1 MASLMC
7 VKSVVNSAFVEG
19 KIYTASNGFKTVV
32 GEDGDTSEPWE
43 LQNLSVVDSD
53 CGMVAKFKICK

>member
-7 VKSVVNSAFVEG
+7 VKSAVNSAFVEG
-19 KIYTASNGFKTVV
+19 KIYTASTGFKTVV

-43 LQNLSVVDSD
+43 LQNLSVVNSD